1 MFLIKPACCMYSTG
15 EIDILSHCTCC
26 PVNIEPLQRLVKPHI
41 GSSLVRCSDVTVVC
55 TSHVL
60 RVRISLMILC
70 ALPSFWRWG
79 CCLSCFGVLSDLMP
93 WLKDGILWLQSVRQ
107 RWRSCQKVN
116 CGISK
121 GSSHRKQRGLIIF
134 YLMKHN
140 FLSWDSEWG
149 VRETGCQ
156 IPDNGM
162 LLFAS
167 QQFAWWPCKSVM
179 LSSDVKLSFAL
190 FVVGRLPLQIC
201 QTFFLFHYCCCSF
214 SSKRNEAHI
223 LQSW

>member
-1 MFLIKPACCMYSTG
+1 MLSCEHWTFA
-15 EIDILSHCTCC
+15 EISEATY
-26 PVNIEPLQRLVKPHI
+26 RLE
-41 GSSLVRCSDVTVVC
+41 SCEMQWCNSCC

-79 CCLSCFGVLSDLMP
+79 CCLSCFGVLSDLMA

-116 CGISK
+116 CGISE

-149 VRETGCQ
+149 VREKGCQ

-162 LLFAS
+162 LLFTL

-179 LSSDVKLSFAL
+179 LSSDVKFSFAL

-201 QTFFLFHYCCCSF
+201 QTFFLFRYCYCSF
-214 SSKRNEAHI
+214 SSKSNEAHI
-223 LQSW
+223 WRSW

>member
-1 MFLIKPACCMYSTG
+1 MYVFNQTSMLYVLYWR
-15 EIDILSHCTCC
+15 DW
-26 PVNIEPLQRLVKPHI
+26 HI
-41 GSSLVRCSDVTVVC
+41 VT
-55 TSHVL
+55 L
-60 RVRISLMILC
+60 YM
-70 ALPSFWRWG
+70 
-79 CCLSCFGVLSDLMP
+79 LSCEHWTFAEISEATYRLESCEMQWCNSCLYISCAESENQLDDLVCSAIFLEMRLLPVLFWCLIWSYAMVE
-93 WLKDGILWLQSVRQ
+93 WLQSVRQ

-156 IPDNGM
+156 IPNNGM
-162 LLFAS
+162 LLS
-167 QQFAWWPCKSVM
+167 TLQQFAWWPCKSVM

-223 LQSW
+223 WRSW